1 MDEQPFCG
9 SRAMTLRVNFIN
21 PFGTRAY
28 DEIIER
34 TLSHFARPDTELTVT
49 HLDGCPA
56 DIDFLY
62 NKHIIEM
69 ATYEAVM
76 RSEEDGFDAVIIGCC
91 YDPGVRVARELVDIP
106 VIGPL
111 ESSLH
116 MADYHGHRCTVV
128 TDHRKAAPYLRDL
141 VRLYNAESK
150 VTSVRTIDWYVRDM
164 IHDTEAVA
172 EDVIA
177 MSQRVTSEEDDS
189 ECIVLACTIIA
200 ACYQSRLIAG
210 GAPAEIPVI
219 NPNLMALKMAETLGD
234 LHRAGGYQISRRGLY
249 QAPEGHHR
257 EEFEKARANYRA
269 AISAWPADEATAVEH
284 AAE

>member
-1 MDEQPFCG
+1 
-9 SRAMTLRVNFIN
+9 MTLRVNFIN
-21 PFGTRAY
+21 SFGTRAY

-34 TLSHFARPDTELTVT
+34 TLSHFAREGTEMTVT

-56 DIDFLY
+56 DIDFYY
-62 NKHIIEM
+62 NKHIVEM
-69 ATYEAVM
+69 ATFEAVM
-76 RSEEDGFDAVIIGCC
+76 QSQEDGFDAVIVGCC
-91 YDPGVRVARELVDIP
+91 YDPGVRAARELVSIP

-111 ESSLH
+111 ETSLH

-141 VRLYNAESK
+141 VRIYNADSK

-164 IHDTEAVA
+164 IHDPGAVA

-177 MSQRVTSEEDDS
+177 MSKRVIADEEDS

-200 ACYQSRLIAG
+200 ACYQSYLIAG
-210 GAPAEIPVI
+210 GSPAEVPVI

-234 LHRAGGYQISRRGLY
+234 LYQRGGYQISRKGLY
-249 QAPEGHHR
+249 QEPEGHYR
-257 EEFEKARANYRA
+257 QEAQKARANYRLA
-269 AISAWPADEATAVEH
+269 MTHWPKDDEAARQKVER